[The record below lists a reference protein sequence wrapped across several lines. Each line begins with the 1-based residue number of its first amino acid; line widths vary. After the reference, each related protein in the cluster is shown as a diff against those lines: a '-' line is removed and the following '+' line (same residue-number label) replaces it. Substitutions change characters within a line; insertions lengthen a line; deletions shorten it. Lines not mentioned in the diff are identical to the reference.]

1 VERWSV
7 LFTRDGGAGIMT
19 GMATTPRHDPV
30 LRTTTYEQVS
40 SFLLALAGALVLIS
54 VGVGATWFT
63 LQSPERRPAVPVE
76 LVEEDPGGEEDGAV
90 DETLRVDA
98 PAEEE
103 RPDAS
108 LADVEAETTAVQES
122 MDTILELADQAVEQ
136 QQKQFDSAPE
146 NTGKNGKASGTG
158 RRALGKGGGKS
169 GFPREERWYVQYPD
183 RQPLDEYAR
192 LLDYFGIEIGV
203 LAAGKLMYL
212 GKLTRDPPEKR
223 ESSSGSDEK
232 RLYMTWQGGGR
243 RLADLQLL
251 RKGGIEPG
259 AGTLFHFYPA
269 DVEQTLAR
277 LEFDYG
283 KRKADQIRRTYFAV
297 KTLPGGRYE
306 FTVTRQTSFR

>member
-1 VERWSV
+1 MYR
-7 LFTRDGGAGIMT
+7 
-19 GMATTPRHDPV
+19 MATSSRHDPV
-30 LRTTTYEQVS
+30 LRATTYEQVT
-40 SFLLALAGALVLIS
+40 SFLMALSGALVLIS
-54 VGVGATWFT
+54 IGVGATWFT
-63 LQSPERRPAVPVE
+63 LREPERMPAVPIE
-76 LVEEDPGGEEDGAV
+76 LREEDPGGVEDGAV

-98 PAEEE
+98 PSEEE

-108 LADVEAETTAVQES
+108 LADVEAETTTVQES

-136 QQKQFDSAPE
+136 QQKQTYDSAPE
-146 NTGKNGKASGTG
+146 NMGKKGKASGTG

-183 RQPLDEYAR
+183 RQPLEEYAR

-203 LAAGKLMYL
+203 LGAGKMSYL
-212 GKLTRDPPEKR
+212 SNLSRDPATRR
-223 ESSSGSDEK
+223 ESSSGADEK

-269 DVEQTLAR
+269 EVENALAR
-277 LEFDYG
+277 LEFDFG
-283 KRKADQIRRTYFAV
+283 KRKADQIRRTYFGV
-297 KTLPGGRYE
+297 KSLPGGQYE
-306 FTVTRQTSFR
+306 FHVTRQTAFR